1 MRPIGTHNYFVYII
15 TNKNKTALYIGVTN
29 NLPIRLA
36 QHKQNELM
44 NNNSFTGRYNVQF
57 LLYYERHGHI
67 EDAIDREKQLKRWS
81 RKKKEQLI
89 ESMNPDWRFLND
101 EITDL

>member
-1 MRPIGTHNYFVYII
+1 MRPIGTHNYFVYIL
-15 TNKNKTALYIGVTN
+15 TNENKSVLYIGVTN
-29 NLPIRLA
+29 NLLARLE
-36 QHKQNELM
+36 QHKQNEVL
-44 NNNSFTGRYNVQF
+44 NNKSFTGRYNVHY
-57 LLYYERHGHI
+57 LLYYERHGQV

-89 ESMNPDWRFLND
+89 ESMNPDWIFLNE